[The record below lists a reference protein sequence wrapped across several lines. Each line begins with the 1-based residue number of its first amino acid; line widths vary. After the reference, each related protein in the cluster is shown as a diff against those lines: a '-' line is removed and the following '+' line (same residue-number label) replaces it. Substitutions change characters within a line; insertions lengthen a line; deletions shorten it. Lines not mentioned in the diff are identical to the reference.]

1 MPTVLL
7 YGDTERSAALRHE
20 IPIAIGDPVLYA
32 EVDGRTFIE
41 ASPLERDR
49 LAAACPHAE
58 LIDDA
63 ELGLYELRG
72 SGMSR
77 DEVVLELTSR
87 AVKSIGISK
96 AIVDFDFPLGLAE
109 RLRAD
114 GMKLTVDDAAIKQR
128 RRAKT
133 AAELAGIRRAQE
145 AAEAGIAAAAALLA
159 QAEPVDGTLHVD
171 GEPLLAEQVRAV
183 LREACGRS
191 GAPAPPEVIVAS
203 VHQGTGHN
211 PGRGPLPAGLPIQID
226 LWPQDE
232 ASSCWADMT
241 RTFLVGGEPPQEKR
255 TGQSQNQAPGE
266 SPPEALVRTALRGPV
281 CGHLPGIQPPQAAL
295 PGLHLSAAFRARCQM
310 LPKLAPR
317 FALGFPENVGHP
329 IFTVRM
335 IHKTVLSWINELGE
349 GKGAGRPRNCG
360 SSSRLR
366 RDKAS
371 AMRELTVPSGIS
383 RTSAI
388 WANLRSS

>member
-1 MPTVLL
+1 MPIVLL

-32 EVDGRTFIE
+32 EVDGRAFIE

-58 LIDDA
+58 LVDDA

-87 AVKSIGISK
+87 AVKSIGISE

-241 RTFLVGGEPPQEKR
+241 RTFLVGGEPPQEVLRQERLVHEVFDRVREAAKPGVTGRELHALTCDVFEREGYRTQR
-255 TGQSQNQAPGE
+255 TGPGDDPSEGFQFSLGHGVGLRVHEDPSLGQAGHAP
-266 SPPEALVRTALRGPV
+266 LVAGDV
-281 CGHLPGIQPPQAAL
+281 IAIE
-295 PGLHLSAAFRARCQM
+295 PGLWDREVGGV
-310 LPKLAPR
+310 R
-317 FALGFPENVGHP
+317 FEDLLLITDDGCE
-329 IFTVRM
+329 T
-335 IHKTVLSWINELGE
+335 
-349 GKGAGRPRNCG
+349 
-360 SSSRLR
+360 
-366 RDKAS
+366 
-371 AMRELTVPSGIS
+371 LTRYPYDL
-383 RTSAI
+383 TP
-388 WANLRSS
+388 